1 MPADTRTGGLPTSG
15 DDLSQG
21 RDNRTENT
29 KAMQQPHEII
39 RVNSLRAWL
48 LATRP
53 KTLSAA
59 AVPVIIG
66 IALAVRT
73 VGWVCLPLL
82 PAVLCLLFAWLM
94 QIDSNL
100 INDYFDYVRGNDDRD
115 TRLGPKRACAE
126 GWVTLPAMRL
136 SIAVTSV
143 AACLAG
149 LPLIAY
155 GGLEMVAVG
164 AVCVVCAFLY
174 TTFFASKGLGD
185 VLVVVFFGMVPVYFT
200 WYVLMPIYWQD
211 FNMYVLVA
219 GFCCGLVIDTL
230 LLVNNYRDRDNDK
243 ASGKI
248 TLVVRVGAET
258 AERLY
263 WFLPLMAG
271 LMLFG
276 FLVLD
281 GDTPWWKAVGFILL
295 SLVYYVPHQMA
306 TRKMADIG
314 KGRELNKVLGMTARN
329 IFVYGL
335 VTAAQILLFCHIV

>member
-1 MPADTRTGGLPTSG
+1 MQPT
-15 DDLSQG
+15 
-21 RDNRTENT
+21 
-29 KAMQQPHEII
+29 HEII
-39 RVNSLRAWL
+39 SVNSLRAWL
-48 LATRP
+48 LAMRP

-66 IALAVRT
+66 IALAVKT
-73 VGWVCLPLL
+73 IGWVCLPLL
-82 PAVLCLLFAWLM
+82 PAVLCLLFAWIM

-136 SIAVTSV
+136 AIAVTSV
-143 AACLAG
+143 AACLVG

-155 GGLEMVAVG
+155 GGFEMVVVG

-200 WYVLMPIYWQD
+200 WYVLMPIYWQG

-219 GFCCGLVIDTL
+219 GFSCGLVIDTL

-243 ASGKI
+243 ASGKM
-248 TLVVRVGAET
+248 TLVVRLGAET

-263 WFLPLMAG
+263 EFLPLMAEF
-271 LMLFG
+271 MLFG

-281 GDTPWWKAVGFILL
+281 GHTPWWKTVGFILL
-295 SLVYYVPHQMA
+295 ALFYFVPHQLT

-314 KGRELNKVLGMTARN
+314 KGRELNRVLGMTARN

-335 VTAAQILLFCHIV
+335 VAAAQILLFCNIE